1 MALRYIAIEG
11 NIGAG
16 KTTLATLL
24 AQRLGARL
32 VLEGFADNN
41 FLPKFYADPQRYAL
55 PLELSFLADRYKQL
69 STFISQPDLFA
80 QPVVADYLFIKSKLF
95 ARITLDEAE
104 YELYQRLFEVM
115 DLHLPPPDVLI
126 YLQAPTPLLQEH
138 IRQRGRSYEQRIE
151 DAYLDRVRSMYEQYL
166 QSLEIPVVMVD
177 TAQIDFLQHPSMLER
192 LLELLNSGLTAGKHV
207 LPAFANR

>member
-1 MALRYIAIEG
+1 MQQRYIAIEG

-16 KTTLATLL
+16 KTTLARLL
-24 AQRLGARL
+24 AEHLQARL

-69 STFISQPDLFA
+69 STFIAQPDLFE

-95 ARITLDEAE
+95 ARITLDEPE
-104 YELYQRLFEVM
+104 YELYLRLFDVM

-126 YLQAPTPLLQEH
+126 YLQAPTALLQEH
-138 IRQRGRSYEQRIE
+138 IRQRGRSYEQQIADE
-151 DAYLDRVRSMYEQYL
+151 YLDRVRSMYEGYL
-166 QSLEIPVVMVD
+166 QGLEIPVIVID
-177 TAQIDFLQHPSMLER
+177 TERIDFLRDPQMMDA
-192 LLELLNSGLTAGKHV
+192 LLARVNGELTPGRQFL
-207 LPAFANR
+207 